1 MSICDTVRTAL
12 DLPCKLIWGTD
23 PKIELTGTAIE
34 VGIDSILVALPRED
48 PRLCPHVGRRVRVE
62 VVWPSSSQRG
72 PGRATSKMLTCRGSV
87 ADLRESQ
94 DGTLQL
100 ACSIHK
106 GRFSDAPPRPKV
118 SKLRNH
124 WTM

>member
-1 MSICDTVRTAL
+1 MSICDTLRTAL

-34 VGIDSILVALPRED
+34 VGIDSILIALPRED
-48 PRLCPHVGRRVRVE
+48 PRLRPHVGRRVRVE
-62 VVWPSSSQRG
+62 VIWPSGEDG
-72 PGRATSKMLTCRGSV
+72 PNRATAKMLTCRGSV
-87 ADLRESQ
+87 ADLEECL
-94 DGTLQL
+94 DGRLRL
-100 ACSIHK
+100 VCSIHK

-118 SKLRNH
+118 SHLRAQ